1 MRVKLDKMP
10 GMGRISG
17 HYEWDDDNL
26 SPGKSKDGGL
36 HQNLY
41 KDGKLQ
47 GSARFIPNDQVQPE
61 EATVTENVY
70 IPSENRRIDD
80 DLPWKVGQILG
91 GLIFE
96 FGERTAPHV
105 KRWWAD
111 TAWPFLTDQNSK
123 VQSKL
128 RKRKQQ
134 RISVA
139 EEESNTA
146 GPTERGSG
154 VTVPVSKMSASEA
167 KARMLAAA
175 AARAFSDEQMQMVN
189 QSEIVGADGIEE
201 VRAQLANM
209 SKDELIGIVEQLVRN
224 PAGLEEGNLASLASV
239 LAVRTKELDLFSPKA
254 Q

>member
-1 MRVKLDKMP
+1 MP

-17 HYEWDDDNL
+17 YYEWDDDNL

-47 GSARFIPNDQVQPE
+47 GSARFIPNEHAQPE

-80 DLPWKVGQILG
+80 DLAWKVGQILG
-91 GLIFE
+91 GLVFE

-111 TAWPFLTDQNSK
+111 TAWPFLTEQNSK
-123 VQSKL
+123 VQSKF

-134 RISVA
+134 SVTA
-139 EEESNTA
+139 VEEEANA
-146 GPTERGSG
+146 VGPTERGLG
-154 VTVPVSKMSASEA
+154 VTVPMPKMSASEA
-167 KARMLAAA
+167 KARLLAAA
-175 AARAFSDEQMQMVN
+175 AARAFSDEQMHMVN

-224 PAGLEEGNLASLASV
+224 PAGLEEVNLASLASV
-239 LAVRTKELDLFSPKA
+239 LARQGKELERTKPKSK
-254 Q
+254 